1 MNRPYRN
8 RLFNNF
14 QKMNYNPQ
22 KHHRRSIRLREYDY
36 SRPGLYFVTNIA
48 YDREMFFGKIVN
60 NKMILNEYGNIV
72 RNWWLEIP
80 NKFKNV
86 NLDIFVVM
94 PNHFHGIVQII
105 SGNSIVGAIHESPL
119 QKSSQQNKTQRRNM
133 LLSKMIGYFKMNSA
147 KRINQKRNLQGISVW
162 QRNYYEHIIRNEN
175 ELWRIRK
182 YIVENP
188 VNWDNDQYFN

>member
-1 MNRPYRN
+1 
-8 RLFNNF
+8 
-14 QKMNYNPQ
+14 MNYNPQ